1 MLQPLPSP
9 FCSAR
14 FVVCLHLPLSLSTR
28 LPLCSQLRSFS
39 LLLRLSEESQS
50 SSLLSP
56 LPYSCFRSMAEHCH
70 WAGRESGFH
79 LKPKRRS
86 GVLMNQRENSAL
98 PHKLNGIVEALT
110 RDLWLLGAV
119 AGLSLAVEWIS
130 AWCRNCWSSK
140 RSGWLGSFLR
150 ALSVALK

>member
-110 RDLWLLGAV
+110 RDLWLLGGSGRAEL
-119 AGLSLAVEWIS
+119 GCWMDLSMVQKLLEFKEVWVTWELP
-130 AWCRNCWSSK
+130 
-140 RSGWLGSFLR
+140 SGSQCGP
-150 ALSVALK
+150 